1 MIRFSCERI
10 ILPLLAI
17 LLLAACANR
26 RNIIIDT
33 RGVDMAKYQGD
44 LVECQSFAAQ
54 VEPKAGKGAVAGA
67 VIGAAIGAAIGN
79 RRTAEKLAGAGA
91 VSGAVKGGV
100 RSKQEQA
107 LVVRRCLLG
116 RGYKVLN

>member
-1 MIRFSCERI
+1 MIQFSSARLV
-10 ILPLLAI
+10 LPLLVI
-17 LLLAACANR
+17 LLLSACAHR
-26 RNIIIDT
+26 RNVIIDT

-44 LVECQSFAAQ
+44 LAECQNFAAQ

-67 VIGAAIGAAIGN
+67 VVGAVVGAAIGN

-100 RSKQEQA
+100 RSKREQA
-107 LVVRRCLLG
+107 LVVRRCLAG